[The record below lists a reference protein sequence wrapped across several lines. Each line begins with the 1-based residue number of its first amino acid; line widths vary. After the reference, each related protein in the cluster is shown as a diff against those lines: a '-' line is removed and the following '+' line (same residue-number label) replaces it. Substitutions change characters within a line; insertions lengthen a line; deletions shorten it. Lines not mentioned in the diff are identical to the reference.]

1 MFFIKMFD
9 VINSDVRIFVCDE
22 VEIYFFIQMFVWD
35 RNYGYVQQ
43 IVYLYDDIF
52 YCIWYNFFGVVGNN
66 VFYLFLNYDVVVIG
80 YSCNI
85 F

>member
-52 YCIWYNFFGVVGNN
+52 YSIWYNFFGVVGNY

>member
-9 VINSDVRIFVCDE
+9 VINSDVRIFVCDK

-35 RNYGYVQQ
+35 RNYSYVQK

-52 YCIWYNFFGVVGNN
+52 YSIWYNFFGVVGNN